1 MTIEIATPPM
11 KSTFFHRFWRS
22 SDLRSFFHFLIG
34 SGAAKQ
40 RGIFV
45 VDLNAIRNAIAIS
58 VKRTRRR
65 RVSTTYSSALGNR
78 GDAFVNPN
86 ASRERTGASEPC
98 ELTAREGGR
107 NGW

>member
-11 KSTFFHRFWRS
+11 KSTFFHQLWRS

-40 RGIFV
+40 RGVFV
-45 VDLNAIRNAIAIS
+45 VDLNAIRKTIAIF

-65 RVSTTYSSALGNR
+65 RVSTTYASALGDNES
-78 GDAFVNPN
+78 A
-86 ASRERTGASEPC
+86 ASSGVKIVVMC
-98 ELTAREGGR
+98 DDKFI
-107 NGW
+107 